1 MAKLTNMKKPF
12 IIVSFLI
19 CISNAKLFAQDM
31 KAMQDY
37 MTPGDVHKMIAKY
50 DGTWNSAVS
59 VWMKP
64 GDAPMMSKSVAV
76 NTMILG
82 GRYQQSKIAGDYG
95 GMPFEAL
102 SLLSYDNMKKVF
114 TSTWL
119 DNFGTGTMTLEGTWD
134 GASRTITFK
143 GKMFEPMS
151 GKDIQVKETIQYV
164 DDNTIKNQMFMESA
178 AGEVKTMEII
188 SSRAK

>member
-1 MAKLTNMKKPF
+1 MKKSF
-12 IIVSFLI
+12 IIVLFLI

-37 MTPGDVHKMIAKY
+37 MTPSDVHKMIAKY

-64 GDAPMMSKSVAV
+64 GTQPMASKSVAV

-82 GRYQQSKIAGDYG
+82 GRYQQSKITGDYG
-95 GMPFEAL
+95 GAPFEGF
-102 SLLSYDNMKKVF
+102 SLLSYDNAKKVF
-114 TSTWL
+114 TSTWI

-134 GASRTITFK
+134 GASKTITFK
-143 GKMFEPMS
+143 GKMFDPMS
-151 GKDIQVKETIQYV
+151 SKDIDVKETIQYV
-164 DDNTIKNQMFMESA
+164 DDNTVKQAMFVASA
-178 AGEVKTMEII
+178 SGEFKTMEII
-188 SSRAK
+188 STRAK

>member
-1 MAKLTNMKKPF
+1 MRKSF
-12 IIVSFLI
+12 IIVSLLI

-50 DGTWNSAVS
+50 DGIWNSAVS
-59 VWMKP
+59 MWMKP
-64 GDAPMMSKSVAV
+64 GAPPMASKSVAV

-82 GRYQQSKIAGDYG
+82 GRYQQSKITGDYG
-95 GMPFEAL
+95 GAPFEGF
-102 SLLSYDNMKKVF
+102 SLLSYDNAKKVF
-114 TSTWL
+114 TSTWI

-134 GASRTITFK
+134 TASRTIIFK
-143 GKMFEPMS
+143 GKMFDPMS
-151 GKDIQVKETIQYV
+151 GKDIDVKETIQYV
-164 DDNTIKNQMFMESA
+164 DDNTVKNQMFVESA
-178 AGEVKTMEII
+178 SGEFKTMEIT

>member
-1 MAKLTNMKKPF
+1 MRKLF
-12 IIVSFLI
+12 IIVLILI
-19 CISNAKLFAQDM
+19 CISNVNLFAQDM

-59 VWMKP
+59 VWMQP
-64 GDAPMMSKSVAV
+64 GTAPMTSKSVAV

-82 GRYQQSKIAGDYG
+82 GRYQQTNIKGDYG
-95 GMPFEAL
+95 GAPYEGF
-102 SLLSYDNMKKVF
+102 SLLSYDNAKKVF

-119 DNFGTGTMTLEGTWD
+119 DNFGTGTTTLEGTWD
-134 GASRTITFK
+134 AASKTITFK

-151 GKDIQVKETIQYV
+151 NKDMVIRETIQYV
-164 DDNTIKNQMFMESA
+164 DDNTMKQTMYVVSDK
-178 AGEVKTMEII
+178 GENKMMEIV
-188 SSRAK
+188 STRAK

>member
-1 MAKLTNMKKPF
+1 MKKSF
-12 IIVSFLI
+12 IIVSLLI
-19 CISNAKLFAQDM
+19 CISNVKLFAQDM

-64 GDAPMMSKSVAV
+64 GAPPMTSKSVAV

-82 GRYQQSKIAGDYG
+82 GRYQQSKMTGDYG
-95 GMPFEAL
+95 GMPFEGF
-102 SLLSYDNMKKVF
+102 SLLGYDNTKKVF
-114 TSTWL
+114 TSTWI

-134 GASRTITFK
+134 GASRTIIFK
-143 GKMFEPMS
+143 GKMFDPMS
-151 GKDIQVKETIQYV
+151 NKDIEIKETIQYV
-164 DDNTIKNQMFMESA
+164 DDNTTKNQMFVESA
-178 AGEVKTMEII
+178 SGESKTMEII
-188 SSRAK
+188 SIRAK

>member
-1 MAKLTNMKKPF
+1 MKKSF
-12 IIVSFLI
+12 IIVSLLI
-19 CISNAKLFAQDM
+19 CISNAKLIAQDM

-64 GDAPMMSKSVAV
+64 GDAPMTSKSVAV

-82 GRYQQSKIAGDYG
+82 GRYQQSKITGDYG
-95 GMPFEAL
+95 GAPFEGF
-102 SLLSYDNMKKVF
+102 SLLSYDNAKKVF
-114 TSTWL
+114 TSTWI

-134 GASRTITFK
+134 AASKTIIFK
-143 GKMFEPMS
+143 GKMFDPMS
-151 GKDIQVKETIQYV
+151 NKNIDIKETIQYV
-164 DDNTIKNQMFMESA
+164 DDNTMKNQMFMESTS
-178 AGEVKTMEII
+178 GESKTMEII
-188 SSRAK
+188 STRAK

>member
-1 MAKLTNMKKPF
+1 MKKSF
-12 IIVSFLI
+12 IIVSLLI
-19 CISNAKLFAQDM
+19 CTSNVKLFAQDM
-31 KAMQDY
+31 KVMQDY

-64 GDAPMMSKSVAV
+64 GAQPMASKSVAV

-82 GRYQQSKIAGDYG
+82 GRYQQSKITGDYG
-95 GMPFEAL
+95 GMPFEGF
-102 SLLSYDNMKKVF
+102 SLLSYDNAKKIF

-134 GASRTITFK
+134 GTSKTITFK
-143 GKMFEPMS
+143 GKMFDPMS
-151 GKDIQVKETIQYV
+151 SKDIDVKETIQYV
-164 DDNTIKNQMFMESA
+164 DDNTVKQAMFVESA
-178 AGEVKTMEII
+178 SGEFKTMEIT
-188 SSRAK
+188 STRAK